1 MSDRDGGSGNGIFP
15 IASNQTRVLSRGFP
29 GAGLWSKKGTN
40 PMTRSSF
47 PMIPVPDGR
56 EIGVYL
62 LVVCSY
68 FNIALS
74 EASSLVLCQDKDLRI
89 IRGYFES
96 DQGASNEYSRG
107 SMIEEQR

>member
-29 GAGLWSKKGTN
+29 GAGLWSKKGTH

-47 PMIPVPDGR
+47 PMIPGPVGR

-62 LVVCSY
+62 LVVCSF

-74 EASSLVLCQDKDLRI
+74 EASSLVCGNLSSYQCFLK
-89 IRGYFES
+89 YFLT
-96 DQGASNEYSRG
+96 DQGATTAV
-107 SMIEEQR
+107 